1 MEVTPPL
8 RVKSSRVHRQRE
20 RIVGFKEVSNREKS
34 KTRRNTE
41 GNRPSEAGAEENGRR
56 EINLPTLLSAH
67 LGRNKNGQP
76 LQSSLTSVHRGHLSS
91 INDYPLLDKLKM
103 PSQVVSYD
111 GKRDPDNFLFL
122 FKGAIRIQKW
132 LKLVAYHMFTYNLKD
147 SARIWWNSQKA

>member
-8 RVKSSRVHRQRE
+8 RMKSSRVHRQRE
-20 RIVGFKEVSNREKS
+20 RIVGFEEVSDREKS

-76 LQSSLTSVHRGHLSS
+76 LQSSLTSVHRGRLSS
-91 INDYPLLDKLKM
+91 INVGGNHPPNGTLLSHHAQPFIPSSAHVPHLYLLMLTPTPNPL
-103 PSQVVSYD
+103 
-111 GKRDPDNFLFL
+111 
-122 FKGAIRIQKW
+122 
-132 LKLVAYHMFTYNLKD
+132 
-147 SARIWWNSQKA
+147 